1 MRRILL
7 WLGVLL
13 YVAGF
18 VVVLANVVM
27 SYRGLSTTYP
37 LGDRSQLQFL
47 LAPIWH
53 LGLTMV
59 VMGVAILMLWRRLHR

>member
-7 WLGVLL
+7 WLGAVL
-13 YVAGF
+13 YVAGV

-27 SYRGLSTTYP
+27 NYRGLSTTYP
-37 LGDRSQLQFL
+37 LGDRAQLQFL

-53 LGLTMV
+53 LGFAMAII
-59 VMGVAILMLWRRLHR
+59 GVAFLMLWRRLHR